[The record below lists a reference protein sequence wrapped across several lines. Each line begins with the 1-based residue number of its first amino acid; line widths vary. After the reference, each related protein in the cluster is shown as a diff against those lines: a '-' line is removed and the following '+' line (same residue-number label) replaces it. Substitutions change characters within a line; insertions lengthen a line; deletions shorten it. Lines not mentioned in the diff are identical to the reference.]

1 MTYWKYLLRF
11 GSCVILFT
19 VLSSS
24 SNSQTRP
31 FSGYVLEIATHQPIS
46 HAIVLLKETGQQE
59 STNDE
64 GHFNF
69 EPLPVGK
76 YTLSIHHIAYARIE
90 RRITLSFSDPDTLI
104 VEMHSALFPSDEVI
118 IRSTR
123 TSSNIKNTPY
133 PVDVL
138 VDEQLM
144 ESPNLTISE
153 ALHHDPGIVLV
164 RDGTWETAVSIRGMS
179 PKNIVSLVDNTRI
192 ETASDIAG
200 SLSLININDLER
212 VEILKS
218 PGSVLFG
225 TGALGGVLHLVTK
238 RASFSDQLQ
247 MNAEWSSGLTGVD
260 DGISH
265 YLALERSSDIV
276 AMRISGGYRKAGN
289 TATPNGIL
297 LNSHYKDFSLNGSI
311 GIKTIGNQSL
321 FISYQRSQAEDT
333 GIPGNS
339 AFGATAAVRYVL
351 ARRELFNAEYTLP
364 NLSSIIPLLS
374 IRLSRQEIR
383 RNVEVLQGDTLK
395 ITPHA
400 IHITNSIQ
408 IESNIC
414 PMSDHFLVVGAEVW
428 QRELDSRREKSLLN
442 KKKLIGERPIPPS
455 KFFSGGIY
463 AQDEWTLVPHQLTAT
478 LGARYDW
485 IRIKNDKVYNPE
497 YDITAGVL
505 RVHSADS
512 EILWK
517 NGSAHNESW
526 SANAG
531 VQYSCNSYLDFTFL
545 AATAFRSPSLE
556 ERYQF
561 LDLGNGNLQVGNPNL
576 QPERSVCFNTG
587 FRIHPEGLKIQL
599 DLFIN
604 QLKNLI
610 KGMPGIFEN
619 RSALINTN
627 IAQARLYGYEIYCEK
642 SLTSWSTLKGSL
654 AYVRG
659 EDTYVHANLPQIA
672 PLSGEMELD
681 GYFQNI
687 GTLNFSCS
695 GMAAQEHL
703 AAGEVHTAGYV
714 IFNIN
719 AVSIPLQAGHWS
731 VTLKTGLQNIFNT
744 AYRNH
749 LSTLRGIIKEEP
761 GRNYYLSTTV
771 TF

>member
-1 MTYWKYLLRF
+1 MTHRKYLLRF
-11 GSCVILFT
+11 GSFVISFA
-19 VLSSS
+19 VLISL
-24 SNSQTRP
+24 SNSQTRS
-31 FSGYVLEIATHQPIS
+31 FSGYVFEIATHQSIS
-46 HAIVLLKETGQQE
+46 HAIVLLKETGQQQ

-64 GHFNF
+64 GYFHF
-69 EPLPVGK
+69 EHLEVGQ
-76 YTLSIHHIAYARIE
+76 YTLSIHQIAYARIE
-90 RRITLSFSDPDTLI
+90 RRITLSFDDRDTLMF
-104 VEMHSALFPSDEVI
+104 EMHSALFPSDEVI
-118 IRSTR
+118 IHSIR
-123 TSSNIKNTPY
+123 TSSNSTNTPY
-133 PVDVL
+133 PVNINVGD
-138 VDEQLM
+138 QLLKA
-144 ESPNLTISE
+144 SSLTVSE
-153 ALHHDPGIVLV
+153 AISHDPGIVLV

-179 PKNIVSLVDNTRI
+179 PKNIISLVDNTRI
-192 ETASDIAG
+192 ETSTDIAG
-200 SLSLININDLER
+200 ALSLININDLER
-212 VEILKS
+212 VETLKS
-218 PGSVLFG
+218 PGSVLYG

-238 RASFSDQLQ
+238 RASFSDQMQ

-260 DGISH
+260 DGVSH
-265 YLALERSSDIV
+265 YLALERSSDIL

-297 LNSHYKDFSLNGSI
+297 PNSQYQDFSLNGSV
-311 GIKTIGNQSL
+311 GIKTIGSQTL
-321 FISYQRSQAEDT
+321 FLSYQRSQAEDT

-400 IHITNSIQ
+400 IHTTNSIQ
-408 IESNIC
+408 IESNLC
-414 PMSDHFLVVGAEVW
+414 PLTNHFLVVGAEVW

-442 KKKLIGERPIPPS
+442 KNKLIGERPIPPS
-455 KFFSGGIY
+455 RFFSGGIY
-463 AQDEWTLVPHQLTAT
+463 AQDEWTLIPHQLSST
-478 LGARYDW
+478 LGIRYDW
-485 IRIKNDKVYNPE
+485 IRITNDKVYNPE
-497 YDITAGVL
+497 YSITAKVL
-505 RVHSADS
+505 KINSVDS
-512 EILWK
+512 TILWK

-531 VQYSCNSYLDFTFL
+531 LQYSCNSYLDFTVL

-561 LDLGNGNLQVGNPNL
+561 LDLGNGNLQVGNPYL
-576 QPERSVCFNTG
+576 QPERSICFNTG
-587 FRIHPEGLKIQL
+587 FRVHPKGLKIQI
-599 DLFIN
+599 DLFFN

-627 IAQARLYGYEIYCEK
+627 IAQARLYGYEISCEK

-654 AYVRG
+654 ASVRG

-695 GMAAQEHL
+695 SVAAQENL
-703 AAGEVHTAGYV
+703 AAGEIHTAGYV
-714 IFNIN
+714 VFNIN
-719 AVSIPLQAGHWS
+719 AVSIPLQAGHWF
-731 VTLKTGLQNIFNT
+731 VILKTGLQNIFNT
-744 AYRNH
+744 AYRNR
-749 LSTLRGIIKEEP
+749 LSTLRGIIKDEP
-761 GRNYYLSTTV
+761 GRNYYLSATV